1 MRKSLYILICLP
13 LIFSSCKKEDDSPN
27 SSNNS
32 GSTNTTSASIVGS
45 WDFTEYH
52 SINVEGYYL
61 GGYPNGSKTITDT
74 QDEIMLPG
82 DTSSGIQSVNWTFST
97 DGYLTESFIATDG
110 ERDTTNYVYDK
121 SGSTLT
127 IDTNTFWSIITLSS
141 SKLTINNSSE
151 DTNTYS
157 WDPNNDTVYFYEN
170 NITLKWDRSSFKT
183 DNSTSKR
190 IQSNKNS
197 FFKTFIDRKKDRR

>member
-1 MRKSLYILICLP
+1 MKKLLYLLICIS

-27 SSNNS
+27 SNS
-32 GSTNTTSASIVGS
+32 SSTSTNNTSASIVGS

-52 SINVEGYYL
+52 SINSEGYYL
-61 GGYPNGSKTITDT
+61 DGYPNGTKIITDYE
-74 QDEIMLPG
+74 DEILLPG
-82 DTSSGIQSVNWTFST
+82 DTSWNVQSVNWTFST
-97 DGYLTESFIATDG
+97 DSYMTETFIDTDG
-110 ERDTTNYVYDK
+110 DSDVSNRSYEK
-121 SGSTLT
+121 SGNTLT
-127 IDTNTFWSIITLSS
+127 LDTNNIWSIITLSS
-141 SKLTINNSSE
+141 SKLTVNNSSE

-170 NITLKWDRSSFKT
+170 NATIQFDRSSFTT

>member
-1 MRKSLYILICLP
+1 MKKLLYLLICLP

-27 SSNNS
+27 S
-32 GSTNTTSASIVGS
+32 GSTNNTSASIVGS

-52 SINVEGYYL
+52 YINAQGYYL
-61 GGYPNGSKTITDT
+61 GGYPNGTKIITDS
-74 QDEIMLPG
+74 QDEILLPG
-82 DTSSGIQSVNWTFST
+82 DTSWGVQSVNWTFST
-97 DGYLTESFIATDG
+97 NSYMTETFIDTDG
-110 ERDTTNYVYDK
+110 ESEVSNMSYEK
-121 SGSTLT
+121 SGNTLT
-127 IDTNTFWSIITLSS
+127 VDTNTIWSIITLSS
-141 SKLTINNSSE
+141 SKLTVNNSSE

-170 NITLKWDRSSFKT
+170 NATIKWDRSSFTT

-197 FFKTFIDRKKDRR
+197 FFKTFIDRRKDRR